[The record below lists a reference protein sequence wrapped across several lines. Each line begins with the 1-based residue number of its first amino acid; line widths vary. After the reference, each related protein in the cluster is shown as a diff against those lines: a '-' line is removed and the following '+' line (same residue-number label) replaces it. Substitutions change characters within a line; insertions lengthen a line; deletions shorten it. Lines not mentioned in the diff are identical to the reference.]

1 MHRFLNQSKDT
12 RSQGNEGYLLRGVNI
27 QIAELR
33 LHDLLHRCMTAC
45 LHAVCTHA
53 TFRSVMQ
60 LAALSV
66 GSSMLVNYRSVHC
79 ADTKP
84 TTRPWTST
92 IRFIHPTAGNHLLA
106 LSQSFKLPNHSAM
119 LPQNGCMTQPC
130 CPDSPVVSGSLG
142 YIISYEN
149 S

>member
-53 TFRSVMQ
+53 TFRSVMR
-60 LAALSV
+60 LATLSREQHAGELQKCALCRHETNY
-66 GSSMLVNYRSVHC
+66 SSMDINYSVYSPDSRESP
-79 ADTKP
+79 A
-84 TTRPWTST
+84 S
-92 IRFIHPTAGNHLLA
+92 
-106 LSQSFKLPNHSAM
+106 
-119 LPQNGCMTQPC
+119 TQPKLQAAK
-130 CPDSPVVSGSLG
+130 SLG
-142 YIISYEN
+142 HAASKWLHD
-149 S
+149 SALLS